1 MHLESW
7 LEGRKPQSPVVPKV
21 DRTNVSWKDIGGCTT
36 PTQIIHLLGPSLIQ
50 PTFWAFSAV
59 PLGLLSSGADK
70 EQILL
75 PSGSGLPN
83 TLPPFNPMKWDTKG
97 KTEL

>member
-36 PTQIIHLLGPSLIQ
+36 PTQIIHLLGPSLIDLKALAAGHSL
-50 PTFWAFSAV
+50 W
-59 PLGLLSSGADK
+59 LGSMRD
-70 EQILL
+70 
-75 PSGSGLPN
+75 
-83 TLPPFNPMKWDTKG
+83 
-97 KTEL
+97 